1 MQSQVLNYVL
11 LVLYRIAYLSIAGAT
26 RLHRFAPP
34 VNVFESDLI
43 STSPYTKHAP
53 PFLLA
58 YAKPFTMP
66 LFNSHDLAERDAMIN
81 ASMHVQIGQLANEL
95 EVPRRA
101 PRREAV
107 QLFGSAIVNVPAH
120 RVRIDQAPLN
130 LTESLVATVGS
141 PNEYSRAQVIHQDQP
156 QGYQSRFHEDFET
169 SASQEEIRRLS
180 YREIPDSDEYD
191 SLSSNG
197 WYPAG
202 EEPWDSE
209 FDSEPEE
216 EAQDIVGAPRR
227 IQYVS
232 QIYFHLYN
240 YDYRDFQNFYH
251 LPWLQSCSADISFN
265 CYPLCW
271 LYLRIS
277 GNCRIIPNTFFGYKY
292 HVLPSVLTSSISNIS
307 LSSNDSYIYI
317 YIYHTS
323 APDGTYVY

>member
-1 MQSQVLNYVL
+1 
-11 LVLYRIAYLSIAGAT
+11 
-26 RLHRFAPP
+26 
-34 VNVFESDLI
+34 
-43 STSPYTKHAP
+43 
-53 PFLLA
+53 
-58 YAKPFTMP
+58 MP

-120 RVRIDQAPLN
+120 RIRIDQAPLN
-130 LTESLVATVGS
+130 LTQSLVATVGS

-277 GNCRIIPNTFFGYKY
+277 GNCRIMPNTFLGYKY
-292 HVLPSVLTSSISNIS
+292 HVLPAVLTSSISNIS
-307 LSSNDSYIYI
+307 LSSNHSYIYI
-317 YIYHTS
+317 HTYIILQPLMAHMFIKIYAYMFSDALLQEEHGVIS
-323 APDGTYVY
+323 SQF